1 MQIYKYIKKVGKQ
14 FIFIYFIELLQI
26 DIEKMKVDIIKNFTW
41 LKTSI
46 KKYSF
51 NSFCLFIKSFYSAY
65 FINIFINAFINVV
78 NFSLWPCC

>member
-1 MQIYKYIKKVGKQ
+1 MQIYKYIKKVEKQ
-14 FIFIYFIELLQI
+14 FIFIYFIVELLQI

-51 NSFCLFIKSFYSAY
+51 NSFYLFIKSTEVS
-65 FINIFINAFINVV
+65 I
-78 NFSLWPCC
+78 